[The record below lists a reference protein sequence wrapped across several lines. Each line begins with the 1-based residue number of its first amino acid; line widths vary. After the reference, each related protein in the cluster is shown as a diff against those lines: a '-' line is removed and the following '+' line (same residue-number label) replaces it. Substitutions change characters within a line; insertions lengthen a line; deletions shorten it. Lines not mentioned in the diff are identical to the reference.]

1 MIFIACQYVLTYKK
15 NKLQDCYSI
24 YVLTMNDVSAGAGV
38 TGFNHLY
45 SNELSNELSCRVQT
59 ASCRLQGCKNRPALF
74 PGRMSYNVTKPGLVC
89 VLYLSML

>member
-1 MIFIACQYVLTYKK
+1 MIFIACQYVLAYKK

-45 SNELSNELSCRVQT
+45 SNELSNELSCRQPHADSGVSWT
-59 ASCRLQGCKNRPALF
+59 DVLQCD
-74 PGRMSYNVTKPGLVC
+74 
-89 VLYLSML
+89 